1 VKHALVLLSA
11 LFVAGSLAAPAAAS
25 SCFTVEGQSYC
36 YAWSAKDASMMKTE
50 YVRSGETVDHWKR
63 MVTILQYND
72 VHTLEGATA
81 KYMAVVRPYMDAN
94 ARPQWVTPKN
104 PKHAGEAATRL
115 LLSSPDGSD
124 VEYVVVYFFSDP
136 GKPAYVIAFS
146 QRVPLPNDEIPT
158 MAQYGAW
165 LNDLRAIVPAN
176 VER

>member
-1 VKHALVLLSA
+1 MIRLTL
-11 LFVAGSLAAPAAAS
+11 GILAAALAFGTAGGAAAS
-25 SCFTVEGQSYC
+25 CSKVEGQAYC

-50 YVRSGETVDHWKR
+50 YVRSGETVDNWKR
-63 MVTILQYND
+63 MVTILQYD
-72 VHTLEGATA
+72 EVHTLDGATA
-81 KYMAVVRPYMDAN
+81 KYIAVVRPYMDAN
-94 ARPQWVTPKN
+94 AHPQWVTPAD

-146 QRVPLPNDEIPT
+146 QRVPLPNNEIPT
-158 MAQYGAW
+158 MAQYGGW
-165 LNDLRAIVPAN
+165 LRDLRAIVPAN